1 MFTKSLQGILD
12 EIIGKTFNSLRFNL
26 LGPDR
31 VSKAYVLS
39 LSNKNYNPNTSL
51 ASAYLQANSSNTTNP
66 SSIDKKTIQML
77 VDVSEGYIDSLEE
90 KTSSDVNRVIAQ
102 RIAEIEQIAKIQQ
115 KTPREILLG
124 SDGEEIL
131 NKLKTDLKDLKK
143 KIDQSAELLAEH
155 QRYNAINYGAADGI
169 LAAAKSIGIID
180 PTIIKIGIVDER
192 LSDMCEHL
200 WHTPGNLNKPK
211 AYKLS
216 ELKGGEGNP
225 KKGMWEPSIGLSH
238 INCRHVLV
246 SLMDGFGL
254 DDNGKIVYK
263 GVDPDTGKPWDEYSK
278 QRK

>member
-1 MFTKSLQGILD
+1 VFTKSLQGILN

-39 LSNKNYNPNTSL
+39 LDGSKYNPSTTL
-51 ASAYLQANSSNTTNP
+51 AAAYMQANSANTTNA

-77 VDVSEGYIDSLEE
+77 VDVSVGYIDSLEE
-90 KTSSDVNRVIAQ
+90 KTSSDVNRVLTQHIAQ
-102 RIAEIEQIAKIQQ
+102 IEQLAKIQQ
-115 KTPREILLG
+115 KTAREVLLG
-124 SDGEEIL
+124 SEGEEIIG
-131 NKLKTDLKDLKK
+131 KMKSDLKDLKK
-143 KIDQSAELLAEH
+143 KIDQSAEMLSEH
-155 QRYNAINYGAADGI
+155 QRYNAANYGAADGI
-169 LAAAKSIGIID
+169 LAAAKSIGISD
-180 PTIIKIGIVDER
+180 PTVIKIGIVDEK

-200 WHTPGNLNKPK
+200 WHTQGNIVKPK

-225 KKGMWEPSIGLSH
+225 KKGMWEPTLGLSH

-246 SLMDGFGL
+246 TVMPGFGL

-263 GVDPDTGKPWDEYSK
+263 GKDDNGNLYDEYTA